1 MNDYPYCKSSVLQ
14 ILKQP
19 LSDTDYLK
27 LEEDLVENGCR
38 DSLLVWDKYVI
49 DGANRYDICKAY
61 GLTYTTKHKNFRE
74 MIDAISY
81 ICEVQLKREDLTIE
95 MRKYLI
101 GRKYLADVEIW
112 RPGICPKSSGRISE
126 IASYASQETKQE
138 I

>member
-49 DGANRYDICKAY
+49 DGANRYDI
-61 GLTYTTKHKNFRE
+61 
-74 MIDAISY
+74 
-81 ICEVQLKREDLTIE
+81 
-95 MRKYLI
+95 
-101 GRKYLADVEIW
+101 
-112 RPGICPKSSGRISE
+112 
-126 IASYASQETKQE
+126 
-138 I
+138 